1 MAQKVLWL
9 CLSRIIFDA
18 MRSDLKVIWAK
29 MSYHFGAD
37 EEWAPLREKGLS
49 L

>member
-1 MAQKVLWL
+1 
-9 CLSRIIFDA
+9 

-37 EEWAPLREKGLS
+37 EEWAPLRQKRPHPVTLRKVSVLHGCFS
-49 L
+49 RF